1 MNTPETKIIVNPS
14 IPATMIPVA
23 IRQLLLI
30 LGGAV
35 TLSALVGARDWN
47 GLLAYLQSEPF
58 ILVLTAGATLWATIQ
73 GQRVSL
79 RNTAEKSTMAPY
91 VPDDVAVLKDA
102 TPAPAVD
109 QV

>member
-1 MNTPETKIIVNPS
+1 MTDPKPIVINPS

-23 IRQLLLI
+23 IRQALLI

-35 TLSALVGARDWN
+35 TLSALVGARDWA

-58 ILVLTAGATLWATIQ
+58 ILVVTAGATLWATYK

-79 RNTAEKSTMAPY
+79 KNTAEKATMAPL
-91 VPDDVAVLKDA
+91 VPDDVAVLVQPSPPPPVD
-102 TPAPAVD
+102 PAS
-109 QV
+109 

>member
-1 MNTPETKIIVNPS
+1 MSKPIVINPS

-35 TLSALVGARDWN
+35 TLSALVGARDWA

-58 ILVLTAGATLWATIQ
+58 ILVVTAGATLWATIQ

-79 RNTAEKSTMAPY
+79 RNTAEKVAMAPL
-91 VPDDVAVLKDA
+91 VPDTVAVVKEP
-102 TPAPAVD
+102 TPPPAVD
-109 QV
+109 GAL